1 MSYKKII
8 VLLLVLLSS
17 GIFSFAL
24 PQERI
29 EVALENENAY
39 HLSQDFQDLSYTN
52 LVTPLNLFTKRFTL
66 PATPLPSFEKL
77 GESSRHRDYF
87 SKSYLIAPGLG
98 LEDII
103 FPFHS
108 FL

>member
-29 EVALENENAY
+29 EVALENENVY

-66 PATPLPSFEKL
+66 PATPLPCFAKL
-77 GESSRHRDYF
+77 GESSRLRDYF
-87 SKSYLIAPGLG
+87 SKSYLIVPGLG